1 MAKGKSQFTFPY
13 SEHSEQIIRDFLQ
26 ANGYKY
32 MEPKNAE
39 SYYSYK
45 DGMCN
50 GGLQYQVTGSGITI
64 YYFLGKSKKPM
75 MIDDS
80 FVGSVAK
87 QHYKNV
93 LKPLFDALSNPEGV
107 SGDTRLSGG
116 ANTQRPPEGST
127 YSKNMFEEST
137 NKSREKFAIIAFVM
151 SLVGLVLSCLG
162 FTYGGVLIIIEFYF
176 AFLGLKTRK
185 KGLAIAAI
193 VIASVSIVILIVEI
207 ILVAM
212 GVALYGLNV

>member
-13 SEHSEQIIRDFLQ
+13 SERSEQIIRDFLQ
-26 ANGYKY
+26 ANGFQYK
-32 MEPKNAE
+32 EPKNAE

-50 GGLQYQVTGSGITI
+50 GGLQYQVTGSGITV
-64 YYFLGKSKKPM
+64 YFFLGKSKKPM
-75 MIDDS
+75 VVDDS

-93 LKPLFDALSNPEGV
+93 LKPLFDALNNPEGFI
-107 SGDTRLSGG
+107 GDTQLSGG

-151 SLVGLVLSCLG
+151 SLIGLVLSCLG
-162 FTYGGVLIIIEFYF
+162 FTYGVALIIMEFYF
-176 AFLGLKTRK
+176 AFLGIKTKK
-185 KGLAIAAI
+185 KGLASAAI
-193 VIASVSIVILIVEI
+193 VIAGVSILILIAEI
-207 ILVAM
+207 ILIAM
-212 GVALYGLNV
+212 GVAFYGL

>member
-13 SEHSEQIIRDFLQ
+13 SDRSEQIIRDFLQ

-32 MEPKNAE
+32 VEPKNAE

-50 GGLQYQVTGSGITI
+50 GGLQYQVSGNGVTV

-75 MIDDS
+75 VVDDS
-80 FVGSVAK
+80 FAGSVAK

-93 LKPLFDALSNPEGV
+93 LKPLFDALSNAEGF
-107 SGDTRLSGG
+107 SQDTPLSGG
-116 ANTQRPPEGST
+116 ADTQQPPAGST
-127 YSKNMFEEST
+127 YSKNQFEEST

-151 SLVGLVLSCLG
+151 SLIGLVLSCLG
-162 FTYGGVLIIIEFYF
+162 FTYGVALIIIEFYF
-176 AFLGLKTRK
+176 AYMGLKTNK
-185 KGLAIAAI
+185 KGLSIAAM
-193 VIASVSIVILIVEI
+193 VIAGVSILIIIAEI
-207 ILVAM
+207 ILATL
-212 GVALYGLNV
+212 GVALLNL